1 VSESGGESGT
11 AASERADK
19 GRGLTSLLKF
29 VLGHQRHAVVADGAG
44 VNPLLKLALE
54 FGPLAIFFIANSY
67 GDRLFGVA
75 ADRRIFVATGVFIV
89 ASLIAL
95 VLSRILVGYLP
106 RMAIVNA
113 VVVSVFGGLT
123 IALDDAF
130 FIKVKPTIV
139 NALFGGV
146 LLGGLLFGRSLL
158 SLVLETVLQLDEAGW
173 RKLTL
178 RWGLFFFVLAALNE
192 IVWRTQTQ
200 DFWVAFKV
208 WGVMPLTMIFALA
221 QTPLILKHEIK
232 PAKVAE

>member
-1 VSESGGESGT
+1 MSET
-11 AASERADK
+11 AASPN
-19 GRGLTSLLKF
+19 
-29 VLGHQRHAVVADGAG
+29 GAKPI
-44 VNPLLKLALE
+44 NPLVKLALE
-54 FGPLAIFFIANSY
+54 FGPLAIFFFVNSY
-67 GDRLFGVA
+67 GDRWFGVA
-75 ADRRIFVATGVFIV
+75 EDRRIFVATGVFIA

-95 VLSRILVGYLP
+95 ALSKLVMNHLP

-113 VVVSVFGGLT
+113 VVVTVFGGLT
-123 IALDDAF
+123 LALDDAF

-139 NALFGGV
+139 NTLFGCI
-146 LLGGLLFGRSLL
+146 LLGGLYFGRSLL
-158 SLVLETVLQLDEAGW
+158 ALVLDSVLQLDEEGW

-192 IVWRTQTQ
+192 VVWRTQSQ

-232 PAKVAE
+232 REEAAE

>member
-1 VSESGGESGT
+1 MSET
-11 AASERADK
+11 AASPNAAK
-19 GRGLTSLLKF
+19 PI
-29 VLGHQRHAVVADGAG
+29 
-44 VNPLLKLALE
+44 NPLVKLALE
-54 FGPLAIFFIANSY
+54 FGPLAIFFFVNSY
-67 GDRLFGVA
+67 GDRWFGVA
-75 ADRRIFVATGVFIV
+75 EDRRIFVATGVFIA

-95 VLSRILVGYLP
+95 ALSKLVMNHLP

-113 VVVSVFGGLT
+113 VVVTVFGGLT
-123 IALDDAF
+123 LALDDAF

-139 NALFGGV
+139 NTLFGCI
-146 LLGGLLFGRSLL
+146 LLGGLYFGRSLL
-158 SLVLETVLQLDEAGW
+158 ALVLDSVLQLDEEGW

-192 IVWRTQTQ
+192 VVWRTQTQ

-232 PAKVAE
+232 REGAAE

>member
-1 VSESGGESGT
+1 MSET
-11 AASERADK
+11 AASTTEMAK
-19 GRGLTSLLKF
+19 PI
-29 VLGHQRHAVVADGAG
+29 
-44 VNPLLKLALE
+44 NPVLKLALE
-54 FGPLAIFFIANSY
+54 FGPLAIFFFVNSY
-67 GDRLFGVA
+67 GDRWFGVA
-75 ADRRIFVATGVFIV
+75 EDRRIFVATGIFIA

-95 VLSRILVGYLP
+95 LLSKILMNHLP

-113 VVVSVFGGLT
+113 VVVTVFGGLT
-123 IALDDAF
+123 LALDDAF

-139 NALFGGV
+139 NTLFGCI
-146 LLGGLLFGRSLL
+146 LLGGLYFGRSLL
-158 SLVLETVLQLDEAGW
+158 ALVLDSVLQLDEEGW

-192 IVWRTQTQ
+192 VVWRTQTQ

-232 PAKVAE
+232 RPEAEKV

>member
-1 VSESGGESGT
+1 MSET
-11 AASERADK
+11 AASPN
-19 GRGLTSLLKF
+19 
-29 VLGHQRHAVVADGAG
+29 GAKPI
-44 VNPLLKLALE
+44 NPLVKLALE
-54 FGPLAIFFIANSY
+54 FGPLAIFFFVNSY
-67 GDRLFGVA
+67 GDRWFGVA
-75 ADRRIFVATGVFIV
+75 EDRRIFVATGVFIA

-95 VLSRILVGYLP
+95 LLSKIVMNHLP

-113 VVVSVFGGLT
+113 VVVTVFGGLT
-123 IALDDAF
+123 LALDDAF

-139 NALFGGV
+139 NTLFGCI
-146 LLGGLLFGRSLL
+146 LLGGLYFGRSLL
-158 SLVLETVLQLDEAGW
+158 ALVLDSVLQLDDEGW

-192 IVWRTQTQ
+192 VVWRTQSQ

-232 PAKVAE
+232 RPEAAE

>member
-1 VSESGGESGT
+1 MSET
-11 AASERADK
+11 AASPNAAK
-19 GRGLTSLLKF
+19 PI
-29 VLGHQRHAVVADGAG
+29 
-44 VNPLLKLALE
+44 NPLVKLALE
-54 FGPLAIFFIANSY
+54 FGPLAIFFFVNSY
-67 GDRLFGVA
+67 GDRWFGVA
-75 ADRRIFVATGVFIV
+75 EDRRIFVATGVFIA

-95 VLSRILVGYLP
+95 ALSKLVMNHLP

-113 VVVSVFGGLT
+113 VVVTVFGGLT
-123 IALDDAF
+123 LALDDAF

-139 NALFGGV
+139 NTLFGCI
-146 LLGGLLFGRSLL
+146 LLGGLYFGRSLL
-158 SLVLETVLQLDEAGW
+158 ALVLDSVLQLDEEGW

-192 IVWRTQTQ
+192 VVWRTQSQ

-232 PAKVAE
+232 REGAAE